1 MANHQQPNNITLRRC
16 VCIETMTVRKDQIEG
31 MYEMYRRVQA
41 VNKLRHNDLL
51 IRLQNTQDDP
61 CMATRQLSEII
72 LLKDEEIDEM
82 REDCVLPLV
91 TKCVEFYGTNIIV
104 PRLKEMYPQ
113 NDSIQNFRGWAH
125 CCAYAYGNNDE
136 QWLQDDINQIINQNP
151 HISGVWDTLIYIRRR
166 RSDAVHGPITKDDIE
181 SLNDSVQY
189 FQRHQTAY
197 TTNYIQAVQV
207 LADVLQTMPPRLFAV
222 PGQYDLANL
231 LR

>member
-1 MANHQQPNNITLRRC
+1 MANRQQRDSIPLRRC
-16 VCIETMTVRKDQIEG
+16 VCFETMTVPTNQIEAVYG
-31 MYEMYRRVQA
+31 MYTRVRA
-41 VNKLRHNDLL
+41 VNKLRPNDIL
-51 IRLQNTQDDP
+51 IPLQNTQDDP
-61 CMATRQLSEII
+61 CTATRRLREII
-72 LLKDEEIDEM
+72 LAKDQEIEALREEG
-82 REDCVLPLV
+82 VLPLV
-91 TKCVEFYGTNIIV
+91 AKCVEFYGTNIIV
-104 PRLKEMYPQ
+104 PKLKAEHPQ

-125 CCAYAYGNNDE
+125 CCAYAYGNNDG

-207 LADVLQTMPPRLFAV
+207 LADVLQTMPPRL
-222 PGQYDLANL
+222 
-231 LR
+231 